1 MDIAEVL
8 HVPLYS
14 SLDELADA
22 VPLSENEMAM
32 DRFRDISSS
41 EKAAVRQVLIK
52 WGMGNFITSSLIE
65 ISDNPF
71 KAQLE
76 VMGAIAA
83 VLTQT
88 AHNDEITV
96 LIPDVESWDGLR
108 VDGVT
113 IEGRLWKDLKRVVD
127 PYLDTLLA
135 RAKCKVH
142 IRHAAG

>member
-1 MDIAEVL
+1 MK
-8 HVPLYS
+8 
-14 SLDELADA
+14 
-22 VPLSENEMAM
+22 
-32 DRFRDISSS
+32 ISSKQYALALFES
-41 EKAAVRQVLIK
+41 LQSTQGNDQDLVLD
-52 WGMGNFITSSLIE
+52 NF
-65 ISDNPF
+65 
-71 KAQLE
+71 
-76 VMGAIAA
+76 AA
-83 VLTQT
+83 VLSQT

-108 VDGVT
+108 VDGLT